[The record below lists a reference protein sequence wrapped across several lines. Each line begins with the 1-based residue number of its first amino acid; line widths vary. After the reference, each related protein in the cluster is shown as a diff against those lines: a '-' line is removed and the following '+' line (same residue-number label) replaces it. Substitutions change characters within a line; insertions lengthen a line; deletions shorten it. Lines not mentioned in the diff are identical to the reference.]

1 MIFFFVCT
9 KCTKLR
15 ICFSYFENTILRGK
29 NTIFKLYSYNE
40 QSYLGNSD
48 LIPTLFCMKGG
59 SRTIGSD
66 LKPHTSSRIT
76 LSIIRSI
83 VLSRKDVRLIGLYDF
98 TSSDGLFPAF
108 GM

>member
-48 LIPTLFCMKGG
+48 LIPTLFCMKGYALELNELN
-59 SRTIGSD
+59 R
-66 LKPHTSSRIT
+66 
-76 LSIIRSI
+76 LSKKNKETNGFY
-83 VLSRKDVRLIGLYDF
+83 L
-98 TSSDGLFPAF
+98 
-108 GM
+108 